1 MVRPAPAETQ
11 LLWDA
16 VVERSDL
23 EPTALALRDALSDA
37 VEQGHWAHVATL
49 LDRTDDDLPAA
60 LSPNA
65 LRAGDAS
72 GRAPLHH
79 AALQGAHPDV
89 VGDLVTRGAWR
100 TLRTAGGETPEALA
114 RRLGHVTLADRL
126 RPEPALAL
134 DEEVQAD
141 LETYLHA
148 LVEVRTRRVGRPFRE
163 PQLGPLLEYPA
174 ATLWVRVPGMYG
186 GFSCRWVP
194 ESEAATSAPTIE
206 VRSAS
211 RVVGGSGRTHHVT
224 AEGVELVTRVL

>member
-1 MVRPAPAETQ
+1 MVRPAPAATQ
-11 LLWDA
+11 LVWDA

-23 EPTALALRDALSDA
+23 EPTVLALRDALSDA

-65 LRAGDAS
+65 LRAGDV
-72 GRAPLHH
+72 GGLAPLHH

-100 TLRTAGGETPEALA
+100 TLRSVEGETPEAVA

-134 DEEVQAD
+134 DEEARAD
-141 LETYLHA
+141 LETFLHA
-148 LVEVRTRRVGRPFRE
+148 LVEVRTRRLGRPFRQ
-163 PQLGPLLEYPA
+163 PQIGPLLEYPA
-174 ATLWVRVPGMYG
+174 ATMWVRVPGMYG
-186 GFSCRWVP
+186 GFSCRWAEDTDVP
-194 ESEAATSAPTIE
+194 TVE

-224 AEGVELVTRVL
+224 ADGVELVTRVL